1 MRGGDF
7 MKDYEYPY
15 NDELGNYRYVTVG
28 GKRIKIYEKLG
39 LAESMKKSN
48 KFERII
54 SKLKKS
60 PKKNIEENYNFSDDL
75 IKEIQN
81 KTIKNVENIENVEMY
96 ETNKLI
102 KFKETGGYRDE
113 KQIEDLKNEIVK
125 NGIKEPIKIIKKNN
139 GKIKIEDGNHRLDIA
154 QKIGLKKVPI
164 KYIKKS

>member
-15 NDELGNYRYVTVG
+15 NDELGNYRYATIG

-48 KFERII
+48 KFKKII
-54 SKLKKS
+54 NKLKKEN
-60 PKKNIEENYNFSDDL
+60 KEENNYGLSEEL

-81 KTIKNVENIENVEMY
+81 KTYKNFENIEDVEMY

-102 KFKETGGYRDE
+102 KFKELGGYRTKE
-113 KQIEDLKNEIVK
+113 QLEDLKNEIIK
-125 NGIKEPIKIIKKNN
+125 KGIEKPIEIIKENN
-139 GKIKIEDGNHRLDIA
+139 DKIKIRNGNHRLDIA
-154 QKIGLKKVPI
+154 KKIGLEKVPI
-164 KYIKKS
+164 KYIKK